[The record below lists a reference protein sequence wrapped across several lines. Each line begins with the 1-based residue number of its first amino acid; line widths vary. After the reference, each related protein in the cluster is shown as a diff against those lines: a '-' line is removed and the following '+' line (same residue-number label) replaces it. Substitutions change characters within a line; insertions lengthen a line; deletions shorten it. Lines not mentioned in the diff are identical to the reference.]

1 MDYRL
6 VSFRNEAGKAEPG
19 ILIGERVHRAAAL
32 LAGAD
37 VDTSSMLGLLNDWDR
52 VRPLLAAADPPARD
66 GRPLAETRLLA
77 PILYPGAVYCAGAN
91 YWDHMEEMAEVQR
104 RATGQAPPAFKK
116 PAEPWFFLKTAA
128 SSLVGPGAPVRF
140 PRGVRQLDWEAELG
154 VVIGRAVRD
163 LPVERAF
170 DAVAGYVIFHDLS
183 ARDLMR
189 REDRA
194 GSPFVFDW
202 LGQKC
207 FDDAAPM
214 GPWITPHEAI
224 GDPHDLAVKLWVN
237 GVLKQDSNS
246 GKMIHR
252 IDEQIAYLSRRVTLQ
267 PGDVIATGTPAGV
280 GHGRGEYLKPGDEVR
295 IDIAHCGSLVNPIV
309 AASA

>member
-6 VSFRNEAGKAEPG
+6 VSFRTAAGAAEAGVV
-19 ILIGERVHRAAAL
+19 IGERVHRAASL
-32 LAGAD
+32 LAGAA
-37 VDTSSMLGLLNDWDR
+37 VDASSVLGLLQAWDV
-52 VRPLLAAADPPARD
+52 VRPLLAAANPRPQD
-66 GRPLAETRLLA
+66 GLALAETRLLA
-77 PILYPGAVYCAGAN
+77 PILYPGAVFCAGAN
-91 YWDHMEEMAEVQR
+91 YWDHMAEMAEAQR
-104 RATGQAPPAFKK
+104 RATGQAPPPFKK
-116 PAEPWFFLKTAA
+116 PVEPWFFLKTAA
-128 SSLVGPGAPVRF
+128 SSIIGPGEAVRF
-140 PRGVRQLDWEAELG
+140 PRDVRQLDWEAELG
-154 VVIGRAVRD
+154 VVIGRTVRD

-170 DAVAGYVIFHDLS
+170 EAVAGYVIFHDLS

-194 GSPFVFDW
+194 GSPFIFDW

-214 GPWITPHEAI
+214 GPWITPHDAI
-224 GDPHDLAVKLWVN
+224 ADPHDLSIKLWVN

-246 GKMIHR
+246 SRMVHR
-252 IDEQIAYLSRRVTLQ
+252 IDEQIAYLSRRVTLR

-295 IDIAHCGSLVNPIV
+295 IDIAHCGSLVNSIV
-309 AASA
+309 PGPT